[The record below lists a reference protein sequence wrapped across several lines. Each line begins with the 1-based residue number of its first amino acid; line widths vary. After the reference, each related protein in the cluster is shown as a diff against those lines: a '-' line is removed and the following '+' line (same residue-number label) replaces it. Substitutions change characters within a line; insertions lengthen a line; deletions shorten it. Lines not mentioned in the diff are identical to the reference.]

1 MVEVTEH
8 TVSLE
13 TGALLL
19 DGFLGKFSG
28 ALTELDGGKALTLLG
43 FHPLQHLELNGKA
56 VTVPAGDVVHLLA
69 LEDLMTVDE
78 ILQELVQG
86 MADVQVAVGVRRA
99 IMQDV
104 ALGAGLLGISAE
116 LVVQINR
123 FPVFLQLRLA
133 LDSVGALREGSLGE
147 NNGRCVGILFLLL
160 SAASLVL
167 A

>member
-8 TVSLE
+8 TISLE

-28 ALTELDGGKALTLLG
+28 ALTELDGGKALSLLG
-43 FHPLQHLELNGKA
+43 FHPLQHLELDGKA

-69 LEDLMTVDE
+69 LEDLVTVDK
-78 ILQELVQG
+78 ILQELVEG
-86 MADVQVAVGVRRA
+86 MTDVQVTVGIRRA
-99 IMQDV
+99 IMKDV
-104 ALGAGLLGISAE
+104 SIGAGLLGIGAE

-133 LDSVGALREGSLGE
+133 LDGVGSL
-147 NNGRCVGILFLLL
+147 
-160 SAASLVL
+160 
-167 A
+167 